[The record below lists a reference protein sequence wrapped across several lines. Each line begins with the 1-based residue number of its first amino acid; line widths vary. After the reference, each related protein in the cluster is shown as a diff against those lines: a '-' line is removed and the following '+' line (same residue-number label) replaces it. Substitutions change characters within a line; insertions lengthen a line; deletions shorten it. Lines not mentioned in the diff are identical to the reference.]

1 MKKLIIAACLSVSLV
16 VPVGAQQLEKDL
28 SAAVFRSIGPFRGG
42 RANGAAGVVGD
53 PLTYYMATTGGGLWK
68 TTDAGHRWFN
78 ISDGYFKTGSM
89 GAVAVSE
96 SHPNVVYAG
105 MGEHAPR
112 GVMTSYGDG
121 VYKSTDGGKTWKHLG
136 LEATRQI
143 SRISIHPDNPD
154 IVFVAAQGALNG
166 PTKERGIY
174 KSTDGGKTWQ
184 HTLFVNE
191 TTGCSDLSIDMH
203 NPDVLYAAMWDHD
216 RKPWEVRS
224 GGPGSGLYKSTDGGL
239 TWNTIHNGIP
249 EEKGKM
255 AIAVS
260 RADSDWVYA
269 LVESDTYAEKGG
281 LFLSTNAGNS
291 WSRVSGD
298 HRLIQRAWYY
308 IEVFPDPQ
316 NKEKV
321 NVLNASY
328 LQSKDAGKTWSR
340 IDAYHGDYHDLWIN
354 PNNPNNM
361 AVADDG
367 GVSITF
373 DGGEN
378 WTDQKNMPTAQLYRV
393 AADDLWPYNVYA
405 GQQDNSSLRIA
416 TLALGTSGI
425 DHRHWQPAAGGE
437 SAFLAFDPKNPIKTM
452 GGSYLGSIDI
462 TNMESMASTNIMIEP
477 NLYLGLAARDMKYL
491 FNWNAPII
499 KSQHEPNTYFHGAQ
513 YVLKTTDEG
522 HSWQEISPDLTRNQD
537 EKQGNGGVPYT
548 NEAVGAE
555 NYGTL
560 SYIIESPHEAGTMI
574 TGSDDG
580 FVHITRD
587 GGKSWQNITPK
598 KLPET
603 LINAIDISPHD
614 KGTIYIATTRY
625 KFNDF
630 SPALYKSTDYGK
642 SWKAI
647 SNGIPYGAY
656 TRVVRE
662 DPARKDLLFAGTELG
677 LYVSLDG
684 GSNWQPYQRNLPV
697 TPITDLLI
705 KHDDLIIATQGRS
718 FWILDDMNLFRQ
730 YDGSSAPKLYAPEP
744 AVMANWYST
753 MNAKNPS
760 GTSDFVGVNPA
771 SGVVLYYSLPELGK
785 DQEVRLEIKDQAG
798 NTVRSFTSKED
809 PSFVSY
815 EGYPSRPATLDQK
828 TGLNRF
834 VWDMR
839 YETLEGIPGVYIE
852 ASFRGHKAIPG
863 TYTATLFYGD
873 YSASVPVEI
882 RKNPLLETTD
892 AQYQEYHEFMSGAEA
907 TYNEMTQQVNRLF
920 EKSKKLEKI
929 AVEKELNAEL
939 SAAADQLIK
948 DLKTYDAIMAQRLSK
963 AYDDV
968 ENYVNG
974 FTANYIRAFNEA
986 DSDQPRVTAGTKKRI
1001 GELNTEWQKHKAVAD
1016 PLEQRLKELEQRLF
1030 EAGIGP
1036 LSF

>member
-1 MKKLIIAACLSVSLV
+1 
-16 VPVGAQQLEKDL
+16 
-28 SAAVFRSIGPFRGG
+28 
-42 RANGAAGVVGD
+42 
-53 PLTYYMATTGGGLWK
+53 
-68 TTDAGHRWFN
+68 
-78 ISDGYFKTGSM
+78 
-89 GAVAVSE
+89 
-96 SHPNVVYAG
+96 
-105 MGEHAPR
+105 
-112 GVMTSYGDG
+112 
-121 VYKSTDGGKTWKHLG
+121 
-136 LEATRQI
+136 
-143 SRISIHPDNPD
+143 
-154 IVFVAAQGALNG
+154 
-166 PTKERGIY
+166 
-174 KSTDGGKTWQ
+174 
-184 HTLFVNE
+184 
-191 TTGCSDLSIDMH
+191 
-203 NPDVLYAAMWDHD
+203 
-216 RKPWEVRS
+216 
-224 GGPGSGLYKSTDGGL
+224 
-239 TWNTIHNGIP
+239 
-249 EEKGKM
+249 
-255 AIAVS
+255 
-260 RADSDWVYA
+260 
-269 LVESDTYAEKGG
+269 
-281 LFLSTNAGNS
+281 
-291 WSRVSGD
+291 
-298 HRLIQRAWYY
+298 
-308 IEVFPDPQ
+308 
-316 NKEKV
+316 
-321 NVLNASY
+321 
-328 LQSKDAGKTWSR
+328 
-340 IDAYHGDYHDLWIN
+340 
-354 PNNPNNM
+354 
-361 AVADDG
+361 
-367 GVSITF
+367 
-373 DGGEN
+373 
-378 WTDQKNMPTAQLYRV
+378 
-393 AADDLWPYNVYA
+393 
-405 GQQDNSSLRIA
+405 
-416 TLALGTSGI
+416 
-425 DHRHWQPAAGGE
+425 
-437 SAFLAFDPKNPIKTM
+437 
-452 GGSYLGSIDI
+452 
-462 TNMESMASTNIMIEP
+462 
-477 NLYLGLAARDMKYL
+477 MKYL

-587 GGKSWQNITPK
+587 GGNSWQNITPK

-630 SPALYKSTDYGK
+630 TPALYKSTDYGK

-662 DPARKDLLFAGTELG
+662 DPVRKDLLFAGTELG

-730 YDGSSAPKLYAPEP
+730 YDGSSTPKLYAPEP
-744 AVMANWYST
+744 AVMANWYSA

-785 DQEVRLEIKDQAG
+785 DQEARLEIKDQAG
-798 NTVRSFTSKED
+798 NTVRTFTSKED
-809 PSFVSY
+809 SSFVAY
-815 EGYPSRPATLDQK
+815 EGYPSRPATLDK
-828 TGLNRF
+828 KLGLNRF

-839 YETLEGIPGVYIE
+839 HETLEGIPGVYIE

-863 TYTATLFYGD
+863 TYTATLSYGD
-873 YSASVPVEI
+873 YSTSVPVEI

-892 AQYQEYHEFMSGAEA
+892 AQYQDYHEFMSGAEA
-907 TYNEMTQQVNRLF
+907 TYNEMTQQVNRIY

-929 AVEKELNAEL
+929 AAEKELNAEV
-939 SAAADQLIK
+939 SATVEQLIK

-1001 GELNTEWQKHKAVAD
+1001 GELNTEWQKHKSVAD

-1030 EAGIGP
+1030 EAGIGS
-1036 LSF
+1036 LSL

>member
-1 MKKLIIAACLSVSLV
+1 MKKAFLLCCALSGIVFQAH
-16 VPVGAQQLEKDL
+16 AQEVEKDL

-42 RANGAAGVVGD
+42 RANGAAGVVSD

-68 TTDAGHRWFN
+68 TTDAGHRWVN

-89 GAVAVSE
+89 GAVTVSE

-121 VYKSTDGGKTWKHLG
+121 VYKSTDAGKTWKQMG

-143 SRISIHPDNPD
+143 ARIVVHPTNPD

-166 PTKERGIY
+166 PAKERGIY

-184 HTLFVNE
+184 QTLFINE
-191 TTGCSDLSIDMH
+191 TTGCTDLSIDVH
-203 NPDVLYAAMWDHD
+203 NPEVLYAAMWDHD

-224 GGPGSGLYKSTDGGL
+224 GGPGSALYKSNDGGL
-239 TWNTIHNGIP
+239 SWNTIHNGIP
-249 EEKGKM
+249 QEKGKM

-281 LFLSTNAGNS
+281 LFLSTNAGSS

-378 WTDQKNMPTAQLYRV
+378 WTDQKNMPTAQMYRV
-393 AADDLWPYNVYA
+393 AVDDLWPYNLYA
-405 GQQDNSSLRIA
+405 GQQDNSSVRIA
-416 TLALGTSGI
+416 SLALGSGGI
-425 DHRHWQPAAGGE
+425 DHRNWDSAAGGE
-437 SAFLAFDPKNPIKTM
+437 SAFLAFDPKNPTKTM

-462 TNMESMASTNIMIEP
+462 MDMQSRASTNIMIEP

-499 KSQHEPNTYFHGAQ
+499 KSQHEPNTYYHGAQ
-513 YVLKTTDEG
+513 YVLRTRDEG
-522 HSWQEISPDLTRNQD
+522 HSWEEISPDLTRNQD

-560 SYIIESPHEAGTMI
+560 SYIIESPHESGVMV

-580 FVHITRD
+580 FVYITKD
-587 GGKSWQNITPK
+587 GGQSWQNITPK

-603 LINAIDISPHD
+603 LINAIDISAHD
-614 KGTIYIATTRY
+614 KATIYIATTRY

-630 SPALYKSTDYGK
+630 TPGLYKSTDYGK

-647 SNGIPYGAY
+647 SNGIPNGAY

-662 DPARKDLLFAGTELG
+662 DPVRKDLLFAGTELG
-677 LYVSLDG
+677 LYVSFNG
-684 GSNWQPYQRNLPV
+684 GDNWQPYQRNLPI
-697 TPITDLLI
+697 TPITDLQI

-730 YDGSSAPKLYAPEP
+730 YQGANAPKLYTPEP
-744 AVMANWYST
+744 AVMANWYSA

-771 SGVVLYYSLPELGK
+771 SGVVFYYSLPASVK
-785 DQEVRLEIKDQAG
+785 DQEVRLSIADTDG
-798 NTVRSFTSKED
+798 NVVRSFSSED
-809 PSFVSY
+809 DADFVAY
-815 EGYPSRPATLDQK
+815 EGYPSKAPTLDKKQ
-828 TGLNRF
+828 GLNRF

-839 YETLEGIPGVYIE
+839 HHSLEGIPAVYIE
-852 ASFRGHKAIPG
+852 ASFRGHKLIPG
-863 TYTATLFYGD
+863 TYSATITYGEH
-873 YSASVPVEI
+873 SETVEVQI
-882 RKNPLLETTD
+882 NKNPLLETSD
-892 AQYQEYHEFMSGAEA
+892 AQYADYHEFMSAAEA
-907 TYNEMTQQVNRLF
+907 TYNEMTLQVNRLYSVQ
-920 EKSKKLEKI
+920 KQ
-929 AVEKELNAEL
+929 VEAIIHKHALNEATKT
-939 SAAADQLIK
+939 AASSLVQ
-948 DLKTYDAIMAQRLSK
+948 DLKQYDALMAQRLSK

-986 DSDQPRVTAGTKKRI
+986 DSDQPRVTAGTKKRLA
-1001 GELNTEWQKHKAVAD
+1001 ELNEQWQAYKTQAD
-1016 PLEQRLKELEQRLF
+1016 GLEARIAAMQQTLF
-1030 EAGIGP
+1030 DANIGP
-1036 LSF
+1036 LTQ